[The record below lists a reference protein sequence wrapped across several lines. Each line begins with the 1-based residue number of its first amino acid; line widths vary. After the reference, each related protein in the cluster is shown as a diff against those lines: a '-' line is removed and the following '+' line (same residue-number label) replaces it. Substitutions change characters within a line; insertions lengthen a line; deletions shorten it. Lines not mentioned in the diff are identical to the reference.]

1 MKICIINGSP
11 KAGENTSEL
20 LIGAL
25 VSKFRETDEV
35 RLHRIMKKGFG
46 EALYRDMAECS
57 ALVFAFPLYVDSI
70 PSHLLRLLVDLKEN
84 GGLSPKTAVYCI
96 LNNGFFEG
104 TQNRIAAEQMKNWCA
119 AAGLKWGQ
127 AIGVGAGEM
136 LPFLKEIPLGHGPY
150 KNLGRALE
158 TFAENLL
165 NRRTGEDLFLSP
177 KFPRALWRFQASH
190 SVWLPRAKK
199 NGLKRKDLFRR
210 EHS

>member
-35 RLHRIMKKGFG
+35 KLHRITKKGFG
-46 EALYRDMAECS
+46 EALYRDMAECR

-70 PSHLLRLLVDLKEN
+70 PAHLLRLLVDLKEN

-104 TQNRIAAEQMKNWCA
+104 TQNRVAVEQMKNWCM

-150 KNLGRALE
+150 KNLGQALE

-177 KFPRALWRFQASH
+177 KFPRALWRFQASQ

-199 NGLKRKDLFRR
+199 NGLKRKDLFRK
-210 EHS
+210 EEV